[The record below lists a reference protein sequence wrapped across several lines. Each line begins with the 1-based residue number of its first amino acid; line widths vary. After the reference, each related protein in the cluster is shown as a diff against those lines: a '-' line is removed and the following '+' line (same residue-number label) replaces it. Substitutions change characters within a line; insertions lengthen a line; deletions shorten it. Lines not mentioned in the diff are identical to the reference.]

1 MHGAFLSSVMWRR
14 EVLSA
19 SARGDA
25 ILTCYGAWRTD
36 LTRAGSKLR
45 GTPTADRVI
54 SHFLHRFAPFRA
66 WFRAFRARFA
76 RVSRAFAR
84 VRARFVRLRAASRGF
99 ARLRAASQ
107 FNTNFA
113 SFAPFVSLSRD
124 FHGALRDLHM
134 KFHMNFAQ
142 FHTAFRTVSHSFTG
156 IHQDSHGFTCVKV

>member
-1 MHGAFLSSVMWRR
+1 MRSRSPDYLS
-14 EVLSA
+14 
-19 SARGDA
+19 
-25 ILTCYGAWRTD
+25 D
-36 LTRAGSKLR
+36 LTVVGKNKDAYKPSAQV
-45 GTPTADRVI
+45 TPTADQVI

-76 RVSRAFAR
+76 RVSRAFRARSRAFAR
-84 VRARFVRLRAASRGF
+84 VRARFARLRAASRGF
-99 ARLRAASQ
+99 ARLCAASQ

>member
-1 MHGAFLSSVMWRR
+1 MGGWECRV
-14 EVLSA
+14 
-19 SARGDA
+19 
-25 ILTCYGAWRTD
+25 
-36 LTRAGSKLR
+36 
-45 GTPTADRVI
+45 TPTADQVI

-76 RVSRAFAR
+76 RVSRAF
-84 VRARFVRLRAASRGF
+84 RAASRGF